1 MKSTPLPAWAA
12 IRWLGVSVALP
23 AMLAGCVSAPPAQID
38 ASAPAKWRAPL
49 QAASLGASAAKPALS
64 APQAASASAAA
75 ASTSNADSTNTN
87 TSTDPNLP
95 HGGSVPQLLDWWRA
109 WNDPLLPDL
118 IESAQTHSPTLAS
131 AAARIAQARFGA
143 TASTSAMLPNVG
155 VAANV
160 TRAPTSQQPFAGT
173 IVHTHSLGAQLQW
186 EIDLFGGLNHAR
198 RAANA
203 RLDAAQAMWHEARVS
218 LAADVAGQYF
228 ALRSCQRGLEI
239 LQADAASQEETARL
253 TGQLSQAGFAAPS
266 NYALAQAGAAQA
278 QAQRTQL
285 EVQCTAAI
293 KGLSA
298 LTSMDEDVL
307 RTRLAT
313 PVTSQ
318 PPALAVDAVPG
329 QALAQRPDVFAAAQ
343 ALAAASGDVG
353 YARAQQFPHLAIGG
367 SISRLFMTSHQPRL
381 DEIYKTVWSV
391 GPLGISLPIL
401 DWGRISANLHS
412 SKAQYEASVMQYQ
425 MVLRNAVRDV
435 ETALVNLHSA
445 QQRTAN
451 TNIAVEGFDKAF
463 AAANAKYKAGMGSML
478 ELENARRNLNN
489 ARLGQSALQQQTESA
504 WVALYRALGGGWT
517 QQTNPTQADHD
528 LIATGQAARTAR
540 ATSAAM
546 PAQAATPQAP
556 ASAPETAH
564 NKTP

>member
-1 MKSTPLPAWAA
+1 MKSTLSPVWAA
-12 IRWLGVSVALP
+12 IRWLSVPVVLP
-23 AMLAGCVSAPPAQID
+23 AMLMGCVSAPPAQID
-38 ASAPAKWRAPL
+38 TTAPEKWRAPL

-64 APQAASASAAA
+64 ASQATSDNAAGE
-75 ASTSNADSTNTN
+75 SKNKADSSN
-87 TSTDPNLP
+87 TDPNLP

-118 IESAQTHSPTLAS
+118 IEAAQTHSPTLAS

-155 VAANV
+155 VAGSV

-173 IVHTHSLGAQLQW
+173 IVHTHSIGAQLQW

-239 LQADAASQEETARL
+239 MQADVVSQEETARL

-285 EVQCTAAI
+285 EAQCTAAI

-307 RTRLAT
+307 RTRLAK

-353 YARAQQFPHLAIGG
+353 YARAQQFPHLSIGG
-367 SISRLFMTSHQPRL
+367 SISRMFMTSHQPHL
-381 DEIYKTVWSV
+381 DEVYKTVWSV

-412 SKAQYEASVMQYQ
+412 SKAQYEANVIQYQ

-451 TNIAVEGFDKAF
+451 TKIAVDGFDKAF

-517 QQTNPTQADHD
+517 QTGNPSQADHD
-528 LIATGQAARTAR
+528 LIAAGQAARAKAGKAAQTADQKV
-540 ATSAAM
+540 S
-546 PAQAATPQAP
+546 ATPSIA
-556 ASAPETAH
+556 ASNPENSQQTAE
-564 NKTP
+564 